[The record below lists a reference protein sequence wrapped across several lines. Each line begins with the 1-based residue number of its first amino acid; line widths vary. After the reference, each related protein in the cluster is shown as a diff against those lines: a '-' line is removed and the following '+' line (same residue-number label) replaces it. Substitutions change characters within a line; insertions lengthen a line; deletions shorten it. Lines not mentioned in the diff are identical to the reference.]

1 MGKILEKPYQENLKN
16 MGSMFSLK
24 TCSGQSSKFV
34 SHWVR
39 TSGRFDSRKH
49 SHSTKLEQIP
59 QMAVGTD
66 FHAQHGTETI
76 LVFLPADGEAS
87 QLLLPSLVSLLS
99 GGTVQPENIYSC
111 ILKCD
116 RPGLRK
122 SKDKHEHYLQLPLAF
137 ISLSQSQLI
146 Y

>member
-1 MGKILEKPYQENLKN
+1 

-34 SHWVR
+34 SHRVR
-39 TSGRFDSRKH
+39 MSGRFDSRKH

-76 LVFLPADGEAS
+76 LVFLPADGEVATS
-87 QLLLPSLVSLLS
+87 KFGFL
-99 GGTVQPENIYSC
+99 TIRWYSAT
-111 ILKCD
+111 
-116 RPGLRK
+116 RK
-122 SKDKHEHYLQLPLAF
+122 HLFLYPQR
-137 ISLSQSQLI
+137 
-146 Y
+146 